1 MKTYIKSL
9 QKLRILTS
17 FYRNQ
22 VQFFVTG
29 ITEEE
34 QFGFGVKERCK
45 FSAGSIDPFQ
55 QELVAL
61 LQDESL
67 PLKKRLMAIVT
78 RLQTALEE
86 LNDNAEEAER
96 EAYQKLA
103 EFVHID
109 ICEMQCLLGDFIP
122 EADD

>member
-1 MKTYIKSL
+1 MKTYIKNL

-22 VQFFVTG
+22 VQFFATG
-29 ITEEE
+29 TLEDE
-34 QFGFGVKERCK
+34 QLLRKLRILTFG
-45 FSAGSIDPFQ
+45 AGNADPFQ
-55 QELVAL
+55 QELLAL

-103 EFVHID
+103 EFIHID

>member
-1 MKTYIKSL
+1 MKTYIKNL
-9 QKLRILTS
+9 QKLRILAS

-22 VQFFVTG
+22 VQFFATG
-29 ITEEE
+29 TLEDE
-34 QFGFGVKERCK
+34 QLLRKLRILTFG
-45 FSAGSIDPFQ
+45 AGNADPFQ
-55 QELVAL
+55 QELLAL

-103 EFVHID
+103 EFIHID